1 MHEKRALLLFID
13 LCAGIDF
20 SSDDIYPHFLF
31 AFRAIHR
38 ETKRQCILINLC
50 FRLIV
55 ANRAINP
62 YRFCGT
68 FICQTVCSFFG
79 AAFYYKHL
87 RFCLL
92 RTQCTHILIYV
103 SIENRTTR
111 HNAPCPGRIGAGQ
124 GTRGDAAIHLDD
136 GIAPLPL
143 QQTFGSSDLL
153 VAAGQIDLPTA
164 TGVYRHQQQLRNLGQ
179 VRQGRFHRRFGVEY
193 QPGLHPGGADGPP
206 GIS

>member
-1 MHEKRALLLFID
+1 MWSAPFLVCMLLRKR
-13 LCAGIDF
+13 
-20 SSDDIYPHFLF
+20 P
-31 AFRAIHR
+31 
-38 ETKRQCILINLC
+38 T
-50 FRLIV
+50 
-55 ANRAINP
+55 
-62 YRFCGT
+62 
-68 FICQTVCSFFG
+68 TVCFTSSNRIFPFRV
-79 AAFYYKHL
+79 ALYRNAQHLYIFIYFTSKH
-87 RFCLL
+87 
-92 RTQCTHILIYV
+92 
-103 SIENRTTR
+103 RTTR

-124 GTRGDAAIHLDD
+124 GTGSDAAIHLDD

>member
-1 MHEKRALLLFID
+1 MPANNVVLLLFLGSIFCFALLFLLLLLKARFQLHEKRALLLFID

-87 RFCLL
+87 RFCFL

-111 HNAPCPGRIGAGQ
+111 HNAPCPGRIAPGQ
-124 GTRGDAAIHLDD
+124 GT
-136 GIAPLPL
+136 
-143 QQTFGSSDLL
+143 
-153 VAAGQIDLPTA
+153 
-164 TGVYRHQQQLRNLGQ
+164 
-179 VRQGRFHRRFGVEY
+179 
-193 QPGLHPGGADGPP
+193 GG
-206 GIS
+206 

>member
-1 MHEKRALLLFID
+1 M
-13 LCAGIDF
+13 
-20 SSDDIYPHFLF
+20 
-31 AFRAIHR
+31 
-38 ETKRQCILINLC
+38 
-50 FRLIV
+50 
-55 ANRAINP
+55 
-62 YRFCGT
+62 
-68 FICQTVCSFFG
+68 
-79 AAFYYKHL
+79 
-87 RFCLL
+87 
-92 RTQCTHILIYV
+92 IYV

-124 GTRGDAAIHLDD
+124 GTGGDAAIHLDD

-153 VAAGQIDLPTA
+153 VAAGQIDLPAA

-193 QPGLHPGGADGPP
+193 QPGLHPGGADASGPP